1 MRLRFLAIAVSL
13 TTLLLA
19 ACGTQLKVA
28 PVDPQTGLIKSE
40 KGTVTEATVVT
51 SRKFP
56 LAQHKGMA
64 FVSGGGTYAVDQMRA
79 LGYFDQVV
87 GYDELQKIVIANRL
101 QEQVPS
107 LNEPI
112 GLNKLYRAYKPFL
125 WVHFKRVQ
133 RENKT
138 YLQLVALNPDTLDEV
153 FVSEVHMDFVWAGV
167 TDQNARYPL
176 FNAFSRWV
184 QQNR

>member
-1 MRLRFLAIAVSL
+1 MRLRLSAIALSAV
-13 TTLLLA
+13 LLVG
-19 ACGTQLKVA
+19 CGTQLKVA

-56 LAQHKGMA
+56 LAQHKGMV

-87 GYDELQKIVIANRL
+87 SYDDLQKIVITHRL

-112 GLNKLYRAYKPFL
+112 GLNKLYRAYQPFL

-133 RENKT
+133 RENKP
-138 YLQLVALNPDTLDEV
+138 YLQLVAIHPDTLDEV

-167 TDQNARYPL
+167 NDQNARYPL
-176 FNAFSRWV
+176 FNALSRWI